1 VRSRSLAGLETTSLD
16 PPQRQVLKVKKVMKG
31 LVIAAL
37 VTASVGAMA
46 SGGSPLNQRL
56 EQAAEA
62 ATSHYAQDAGK
73 PMPQLEDYRYGMK
86 LDVAKLVYSTP
97 GVQHCGNVQS
107 MMSYEDSQG
116 DLHMLRYLVDG
127 ECHSNR

>member
-1 VRSRSLAGLETTSLD
+1 M
-16 PPQRQVLKVKKVMKG
+16 KKVMKG

-37 VTASVGAMA
+37 LTTSVGAMA
-46 SGGSPLNQRL
+46 SGGSQINQRL

-62 ATSHYAQDAGK
+62 ATSHYAQSSGK

-97 GVQHCGNVQS
+97 GVRHCGNVQS
-107 MMSYEDSQG
+107 MMSYEDSKG
-116 DLHMLRYLVDG
+116 DLHMVRYLVEG
-127 ECHSNR
+127 ECLSNR